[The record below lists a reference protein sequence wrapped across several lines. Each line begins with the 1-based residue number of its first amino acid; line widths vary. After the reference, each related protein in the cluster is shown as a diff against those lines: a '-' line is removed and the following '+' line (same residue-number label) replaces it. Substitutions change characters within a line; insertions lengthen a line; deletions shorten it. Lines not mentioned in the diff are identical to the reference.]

1 MRRVCAIIA
10 VATALQGLC
19 ETVKTASQPWVT
31 NYVAQAV
38 AGISA
43 PTNVY
48 TKTEVDAKVAP
59 LATTNDLART
69 ARRVK
74 MDAMRHYQSITN
86 AAAGLDYA
94 THQST
99 LYEVI
104 SNYNMMLKILK
115 GDFE

>member
-1 MRRVCAIIA
+1 MRRAVVIVVAAAAALFA
-10 VATALQGLC
+10 VAQNVTTTLAYEDQRER
-19 ETVKTASQPWVT
+19 ETRA
-31 NYVAQAV
+31 AV
-38 AGISA
+38 SNDISRA
-43 PTNVY
+43 
-48 TKTEVDAKVAP
+48 VAP
-59 LATTNDLART
+59 LATTNDLAQT

>member
-48 TKTEVDAKVAP
+48 TKTEVDAKLAEVSAP
-59 LATTNDLART
+59 TITTTTDGQT
-69 ARRVK
+69 RRERGHVVYSNV
-74 MDAMRHYQSITN
+74 MLFIREVP
-86 AAAGLDYA
+86 AANGERKYRLIRR
-94 THQST
+94 
-99 LYEVI
+99 E
-104 SNYNMMLKILK
+104 
-115 GDFE
+115 E